1 MIDRNK
7 IRQYTP
13 TLLFLVGYTA
23 LFGLVCLTFQYTFP
37 FLMGFLLALLLQ
49 PFMRLLN
56 GRLHFKKSLASLCA
70 TLLLYLLLF
79 GLLFWAGAALVNE
92 ISELLQKLSS
102 MDFGPLRNAVED
114 ALSRLRSFIGEID
127 ADFISQNKDQILSIA
142 SAGVSVVAAV
152 LSWAVKFLTS
162 IPAIFTMFLVM
173 IFSTYF
179 FAKDMPRIKR
189 CLMSPFTDETALQLG
204 SAAKHGVSML
214 GKYVSSYLVV
224 YFITFLESLLVFFLL
239 GVPYPVVLSIITGI
253 ADIIPILGPGTVYLP
268 LAAYMLFQ
276 GNYVTAVALVIA
288 WLAITL
294 IREIIEPKIV
304 SSSIEVHPLCMLAAL
319 YFALVSGNFLVLI
332 YFTLLFV
339 FYQIL
344 KKVGILHPLF
354 TPPENKEGEKENKG
368 LYGRLKN
375 AFSHLSNRKSNR

>member
-162 IPAIFTMFLVM
+162 IPAIFTMFFDL
-173 IFSTYF
+173 FYLLF
-179 FAKDMPRIKR
+179 CKGYAAHQAMPHVPIHGRN
-189 CLMSPFTDETALQLG
+189 
-204 SAAKHGVSML
+204 SAAAGFRRQARRFHAGQICLFLSGSLFHYLL
-214 GKYVSSYLVV
+214 GILAC
-224 YFITFLESLLVFFLL
+224 FFLA
-239 GVPYPVVLSIITGI
+239 GRALSRR
-253 ADIIPILGPGTVYLP
+253 AQHHNRNRRYHPHPGPRHSL
-268 LAAYMLFQ
+268 
-276 GNYVTAVALVIA
+276 
-288 WLAITL
+288 
-294 IREIIEPKIV
+294 
-304 SSSIEVHPLCMLAAL
+304 SSI
-319 YFALVSGNFLVLI
+319 
-332 YFTLLFV
+332 
-339 FYQIL
+339 
-344 KKVGILHPLF
+344 
-354 TPPENKEGEKENKG
+354 
-368 LYGRLKN
+368 GRLY
-375 AFSHLSNRKSNR
+375 AFSGELCYSGGSGDRLARHYPHSGDHRAQNCFVLH